1 MRFAIAA
8 AFALAISS
16 SLGAQDLS
24 VAVPLGGSWNY
35 TTIAG
40 GSEASFTDAYT
51 RPQLWLRCNRAA
63 RTVSISKPASAAAP
77 SLNVWTSSQSKQ
89 VPASYDATT
98 ARLTIDL
105 AATDA
110 LLDAIATS
118 RGRFAVSITGQPAL
132 VLPPWGEVGRIVEDC
147 RV

>member
-8 AFALAISS
+8 AFALALSS
-16 SLGAQDLS
+16 SLVAQDLG
-24 VAVPLGGSWNY
+24 VAVPLGGSWSY
-35 TTIAG
+35 AAIAG
-40 GSEASFTDAYT
+40 GSEASFTDAYA
-51 RPQLWLRCNRAA
+51 RPQLWLRCNRAD
-63 RTVSISKPASAAAP
+63 RTVSISKPAGATAP
-77 SLNVWTSSQSKQ
+77 SLNVWTSSQAKQ
-89 VPASYDATT
+89 VPARYDATT

-118 RGRFAVSITGQPAL
+118 RGRFAVSIAGQPAL